1 MGKISIQ
8 FFQPIASYL
17 EYHEPGGF
25 NLETD
30 IDAPVPFRNVISS
43 LNVNGINV
51 LQQLQSGQFRV
62 TVAINGRQNHLGL
75 DAEVRDGDKVSILP
89 IYGGG

>member
-1 MGKISIQ
+1 MGRISIH
-8 FFQPIASYL
+8 FLQPIAGYL

-30 IDAPVPFRNVISS
+30 IDAPIPFRNVISS
-43 LNVNGINV
+43 LSVNGINV
-51 LQQLQSGQFRV
+51 LQQLQDGQIRV
-62 TVAINGRQNHLGL
+62 TVAINGRPNHLGL
-75 DAEVRDGDKVSILP
+75 DAEIQDGDNVSILP